1 MPPGP
6 ARSRF
11 VLLALLTAVFAF
23 VQFRIAPLSVWEFD
37 ESLFIGA
44 IERYEPLVHHPPPPG
59 YPLFIG
65 VAKLVNAVVGDPF
78 RSLVLLSAV
87 SSVAGLVLFALAFSV
102 VSGSRLI
109 GIAGSL
115 LFYVSPAMLV
125 HSTLPQ
131 SDAGGLMMLALA
143 LWTGARVTADAETR
157 GPLAAAAVFAAAAA
171 ATVGM
176 RPQFSIFIV
185 PFLIATL
192 FLVREWRV
200 RFVIVGVFGVACLG
214 WLLPLAAATGGMS
227 EMLAWQSQQAAYF
240 AHHDAEVSR
249 TGRSVLDIV
258 LRFTAHPWGP
268 KWLAVPVF
276 ALAAAGAVATLRERR
291 RRAIPLLSA
300 AAVYLLF
307 ALAMM
312 DPADGV
318 RYALPSVVATA
329 YLAAVG
335 ARTLT
340 GRLQPELAV
349 PLLVAAYTAGAA
361 VYVASIIAQRTT
373 VVSPPVAAAEYMRQH
388 LPPGAVVLY
397 ELPLM
402 PHARLFLGN
411 FTILP
416 VDTGLPQLHD
426 RGDVPL
432 FLFSDGGTNYR
443 EGREFAWEPSDA
455 YGKLTRNHYRVV
467 SVSEVRPEERFR
479 AVRGVHPLERSVAGD
494 EWRWLERHAELL
506 LPDLDAGELEITLRL
521 PDSFPDGRNE
531 VKVAVDGTVAR
542 ELVLLRGRP
551 VRFVIPL
558 SGESHT
564 ITIDSARSFVPARTG
579 GSLSDDE
586 REIAL
591 KLVFLEQREVG
602 SMQRAPSPR

>member
-185 PFLIATL
+185 PLLIATL
-192 FLVREWRV
+192 FLVREWRA
-200 RFVIVGVFGVACLG
+200 RLVIVGVFGSACLA
-214 WLLPLAAATGGMS
+214 WLLPLAVATGGMS

-249 TGRSVLDIV
+249 TGRSVIDIV

-268 KWLAVPVF
+268 KWLAIPIL

-291 RRAIPLLSA
+291 WRAIPLLTA

-318 RYALPSVVATA
+318 RYALPSAVATA
-329 YLAAVG
+329 YLAAAG

-340 GRLQPELAV
+340 GRYRPELAV
-349 PLLVAAYTAGAA
+349 PLLAAAYIAGAA

-388 LPPGAVVLY
+388 LPPDAVVLY

-402 PHARLFLGN
+402 PHSRLLLRG

-416 VDTGLPQLHD
+416 VDAGLRQLHD

-432 FLFSDGGTNYR
+432 FLFSDGGTYYR

-479 AVRGVHPLERSVAGD
+479 AARGVHPLERSVDGE

-521 PDSFPDGRNE
+521 PDSFPEERNE
-531 VKVAVDGTVAR
+531 VKVGVDGTVVR

-579 GSLSDDE
+579 SLSDDE

-602 SMQRAPSPR
+602 SMQGAPSPR